1 MEKSTIKKII
11 LENQERI
18 PGLSI
23 IKRSYSVDP
32 LANYIFTGQRRAG
45 KTFYIFSLIQEMIKQ
60 GRSVEQILYINFE
73 DERLIGLDISD
84 LDAIIES
91 YRELF
96 SQKPVLFFDEIQNI
110 AGWQKFARR
119 MADSDYQIYITGSN
133 SEMLS
138 SEMASTLGG
147 RFLIMEIG
155 TLSFREFLLFQGIEP
170 GNNIGFSPERFEII
184 RLFEKYFAEGGFPEL
199 IKFTEKKEY
208 LSNLFQKVFLGDI
221 IARFQL
227 RNPQAL
233 RLLIKKLAESTM
245 DEVSYNRMRN
255 IIVSAGLAIGTS
267 TVIEYVNYLEGAFL
281 ISPLHNYNA
290 KISIRESKKKYYFRD
305 NGLLSLFLID
315 PASFQLE
322 TLVFNHLR
330 LRYGP
335 RLCYFRNG
343 YEVDFFIPGEALI
356 QVCYSIEEPATRKR
370 EISSLNKVYVQNP
383 VKRLIIVTY
392 NSEETI
398 LENGM
403 EINVVPAWK
412 WLLES

>member
-1 MEKSTIKKII
+1 
-11 LENQERI
+11 
-18 PGLSI
+18 
-23 IKRSYSVDP
+23 
-32 LANYIFTGQRRAG
+32 
-45 KTFYIFSLIQEMIKQ
+45 
-60 GRSVEQILYINFE
+60 
-73 DERLIGLDISD
+73 
-84 LDAIIES
+84 
-91 YRELF
+91 
-96 SQKPVLFFDEIQNI
+96 
-110 AGWQKFARR
+110 
-119 MADSDYQIYITGSN
+119 
-133 SEMLS
+133 
-138 SEMASTLGG
+138 
-147 RFLIMEIG
+147 
-155 TLSFREFLLFQGIEP
+155 
-170 GNNIGFSPERFEII
+170 
-184 RLFEKYFAEGGFPEL
+184 
-199 IKFTEKKEY
+199 
-208 LSNLFQKVFLGDI
+208 
-221 IARFQL
+221 
-227 RNPQAL
+227 
-233 RLLIKKLAESTM
+233 
-245 DEVSYNRMRN
+245 MRN